1 MNEEIEKQLSL
12 LERVAEKLKNGLI
25 TSGNVAHDGMVQGY
39 TIENVVNNIRKVL
52 NKEAMEWHNKG
63 YVKGVE
69 DAYHN
74 VNEARSIINRLKK
87 NERETTSFSEGNGII

>member
-1 MNEEIEKQLSL
+1 MNEKKEKQLSL

-25 TSGNVAHDGMVQGY
+25 TSGNIAHDGKVQGY
-39 TIENVVNNIRKVL
+39 TIENVVGNIREVL

-63 YVKGVE
+63 YVKGVK

-74 VNEARSIINRLKK
+74 VNEARAIINNLNK
-87 NERETTSFSEGNGII
+87 NERET